1 MKNAIKRT
9 LAAALILALA
19 LAMTA
24 CGGGKKESAAS
35 VDLAAVLAQFKLGEE
50 MMTLT
55 PADLAQLY
63 YIDEADIKQ
72 SAAAMHTSGINCD
85 EIILIEAVDAEAAGR
100 VKSILDARYQSKL
113 NEMRDYL
120 PDQYAIIESC
130 QVTQNGNFVAMI
142 VAPNASELTD
152 IYNKSFQ

>member
-1 MKNAIKRT
+1 MKNAFKRIF
-9 LAAALILALA
+9 AAVLVLALA
-19 LAMTA
+19 LSLAA
-24 CGGGKKESAAS
+24 CGGGKKEAAS

-63 YIDEADIKQ
+63 YIDEADMKQ

-100 VKSILDARYQSKL
+100 VKSALDTRYQAKL

-152 IYNKSFQ
+152 IYNKSLQ